1 MEQKP
6 VCTSSTEISKWW
18 ACAGRS
24 AYGMGPLSGKTILL
38 NFHDTST
45 DAHDRTP

>member
-18 ACAGRS
+18 ASAGRS

-38 NFHDTST
+38 NFPGTLP
-45 DAHDRTP
+45 DAHDHTP